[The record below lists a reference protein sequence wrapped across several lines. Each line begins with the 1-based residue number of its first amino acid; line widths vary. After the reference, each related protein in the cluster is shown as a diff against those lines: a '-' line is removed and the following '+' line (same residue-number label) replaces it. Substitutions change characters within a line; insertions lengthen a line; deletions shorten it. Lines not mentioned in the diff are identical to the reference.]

1 MWTTNDSKGRN
12 HNLLHR
18 MKHIYNLRIK
28 LLFILPLPKLWPN
41 YLVIQWCQ
49 AYQRAKCLLFMLKVK
64 LQNTP
69 NWDSQ
74 KNICDNTCQKKKKV
88 HFFQLLLSP
97 AVLPHSLAMSSN
109 RCLFKLH
116 WRTASWDWKWSPTSQ
131 AWPFTSGV
139 RFPALV
145 KAHTSQIPL
154 WGPAQDVQV
163 VEFH

>member
-1 MWTTNDSKGRN
+1 MTAKAETITYYTEWNTFTIWELSCYLYFPYPSFDLIIWWSNGVRRTREPNVCYSCWKSNYRIPQTETHRKISVTT
-12 HNLLHR
+12 H
-18 MKHIYNLRIK
+18 
-28 LLFILPLPKLWPN
+28 
-41 YLVIQWCQ
+41 
-49 AYQRAKCLLFMLKVK
+49 AK
-64 LQNTP
+64 
-69 NWDSQ
+69 
-74 KNICDNTCQKKKKV
+74 KKKKV